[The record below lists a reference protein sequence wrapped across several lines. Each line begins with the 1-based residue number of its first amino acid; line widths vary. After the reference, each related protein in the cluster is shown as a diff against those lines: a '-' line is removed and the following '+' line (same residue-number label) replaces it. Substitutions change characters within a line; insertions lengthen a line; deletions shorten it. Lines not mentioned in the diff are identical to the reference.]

1 MITDDNF
8 TLNDHELLQRE
19 VKLLRRDLRSVY
31 TQLHSLVERVR
42 LLEAIPRH
50 DDDESLGAIRDYLR
64 IKEDYSPQA
73 RDFIVSRLPAEWR
86 ELVSFHGTDKV
97 LTLLAA
103 NKSVHDARE
112 RLNGSVQAD
121 HGPSASG

>member
-1 MITDDNF
+1 MITDDSC

-31 TQLHSLVERVR
+31 TQLYSLVERVR

-50 DDDESLGAIRDYLR
+50 DDDNETLGAIRDYLR
-64 IKEDYSPQA
+64 INEDYPPQA
-73 RDFIVSRLPAEWR
+73 VAFIESRLPAEWR
-86 ELVSFHGTDKV
+86 ELVSFHGSDKV
-97 LTLLAA
+97 FSLLAA

-112 RLNGSVQAD
+112 QLNGPV
-121 HGPSASG
+121 

>member
-1 MITDDNF
+1 MSTDGVMITDDDCV
-8 TLNDHELLQRE
+8 LKDHELLQRE

-31 TQLHSLVERVR
+31 TQLYSLVERVR

-64 IKEDYSPQA
+64 SNETYPPQA
-73 RDFIVSRLPAEWR
+73 VSFIASRLPAEWR
-86 ELVSFHGTDKV
+86 ELISFHGTNKV
-97 LTLLAA
+97 FTLLAA

-112 RLNGSVQAD
+112 QLNGPV
-121 HGPSASG
+121 